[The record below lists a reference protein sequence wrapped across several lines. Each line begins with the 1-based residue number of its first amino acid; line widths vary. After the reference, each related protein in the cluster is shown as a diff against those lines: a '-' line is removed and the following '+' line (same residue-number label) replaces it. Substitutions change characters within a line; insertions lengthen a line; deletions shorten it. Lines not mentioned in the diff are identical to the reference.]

1 MYNNK
6 IIKMNETE
14 IRRKT
19 KKCPY
24 CNRIISGRTDKMFC
38 DDKCRNNYYY
48 KVNNEQKNY
57 IRKINRVLLKNRGIL
72 RSINPSGRTSVPKR
86 YLDELGFDFDCFT
99 SIHKTKKGKDYYL
112 VYDQAF
118 SIEDDRVGLVV
129 FYRDAQTVVG

>member
-1 MYNNK
+1 
-6 IIKMNETE
+6 
-14 IRRKT
+14 
-19 KKCPY
+19 
-24 CNRIISGRTDKMFC
+24 MFC

-129 FYRDAQTVVG
+129 FYRDAKAVKG